1 MSDWP
6 CLETDISI
14 HSTLIDGPNIM
25 SLANIQQIYT
35 EVSSILDEE
44 GQILQYTAH
53 QWDYFRMEVL
63 DSEFHKVNLKE

>member
-1 MSDWP
+1 
-6 CLETDISI
+6 
-14 HSTLIDGPNIM
+14 M

-53 QWDYFRMEVL
+53 QWDYFHMEVL